1 MTAFD
6 GSVTVPAICAFC
18 PMAAR
23 NGCKNNRKINKR
35 RKKFDRET
43 ICGAMKQPP

>member
-18 PMAAR
+18 PKPER
-23 NGCKNNRKINKR
+23 NDCKNNKEANKR
-35 RKKFDRET
+35 RRRFD
-43 ICGAMKQPP
+43 